1 MYEYKREVNYL
12 MLTLLPYQQRALDA
26 VQKAIRGSV
35 YIPTGGGKTVV
46 MMEDARQRILNAQ
59 EPMTFV
65 VVAPRI
71 LLANQLCA
79 EFEAYLKKQNVAYMH
94 VHSGETHH
102 QSSTR
107 PTVIAEYNDIATGS
121 GKHQFIFT
129 TYNSIQRVN
138 EAYIN
143 IDVVY
148 FDEAHH
154 CVKPANFVGIAHT
167 SAVANNAYF
176 FTATPKFNNSEESMN
191 NTSVYGNNIISI
203 PAQELIDAGSIIPPR
218 VVPYEAQ
225 TIRTK
230 ENAPFVDAENI
241 VGILSEI
248 SDCDAPKVLVAAPST
263 KVIWSM
269 FTESDLLQQLND
281 MGYTIMHI
289 TSKHGAYID
298 KQKVSREVF
307 FEKMN
312 EFGADPDKKFIVFHY
327 SILSE
332 GMNVHG
338 LTHCIMLR
346 NLPAIEMCQTIGR
359 VIRVHKEDRK
369 AIQEGKM
376 KAGEFAFYRK
386 PFGTIT
392 IPVNNNYGDKI
403 AKQLQNVID
412 AVFVK
417 GEVPVA

>member
-1 MYEYKREVNYL
+1 

-46 MMEDARQRILNAQ
+46 MMEDARQRVLNAT

-71 LLANQLCA
+71 LLANQLCS
-79 EFEAYLKKQNVAYMH
+79 EFEEYLKEQNISFMH

-107 PTVIAEYNDIATGS
+107 PAVIAEYNDTAIGS

-129 TYNSIQRVN
+129 TYNSIGRVN
-138 EAYIN
+138 EADIN

-154 CVKPANFVGIAHT
+154 CVKPSNFVGIAHT
-167 SAVANNAYF
+167 SAVADNAYF
-176 FTATPKFNNSEESMN
+176 FTATPKFNNSKESMN
-191 NTSVYGNNIISI
+191 NTDVYGNNIISI
-203 PAQELIDAGSIIPPR
+203 PAQELIEAGSIIPPR
-218 VVPYEAQ
+218 VVPYEAE

-241 VGILSEI
+241 VGILSQI

-263 KVIWSM
+263 KVIWAM

-346 NLPAIEMCQTIGR
+346 NLPLIEMAQTVGR
-359 VIRVHKEDRK
+359 VIRMHRDDRQ
-369 AIQEGKM
+369 AIAEGKM
-376 KAGEFAFYRK
+376 NPGEFAFYKK

-403 AKQLQNVID
+403 ARQLQTVVDTI
-412 AVFVK
+412 FVK
-417 GEVPVA
+417 GEVLAA

>member
-1 MYEYKREVNYL
+1 

-26 VQKAIRGSV
+26 VQKVIKGTC

-46 MMEDARQRILNAQ
+46 MMEDARQRILNAT

-71 LLANQLCA
+71 LLANQLCS
-79 EFEAYLKKQNVAYMH
+79 EFEAYLQGLNVAYMH
-94 VHSGETHH
+94 CHSGETQH
-102 QSSTR
+102 QSSTK
-107 PTVIAEYNDIATGS
+107 PADIAEYNDTAIGS

-129 TYNSIQRVN
+129 TYNSIGRVN
-138 EAYIN
+138 ESDIE

-154 CVKPANFVGIAHT
+154 CVKPSNFVGIAHT
-167 SAVANNAYF
+167 SSVADNAYF
-176 FTATPKFNNSEESMN
+176 FTATPKFNNSTESMN
-191 NTSVYGNNIISI
+191 NTDVYGNNIISI
-203 PAQELIDAGSIIPPR
+203 PAQELIDAGSIIPPK

-230 ENAPFVDAENI
+230 ENAAFVDAENV

-307 FEKMN
+307 FEKMS

-332 GMNVHG
+332 GINVQG

-346 NLPAIEMCQTIGR
+346 NLPLIEMAQTVGR
-359 VIRVHKEDRK
+359 VIRMHRDDRQ
-369 AIQEGKM
+369 AIADGKM
-376 KAGEFAFYRK
+376 KAGEFAFYKK

-403 AKQLQNVID
+403 AKQLQNVVDTI
-412 AVFVK
+412 FVK
-417 GEVPVA
+417 GEVLGV

>member
-1 MYEYKREVNYL
+1 

-46 MMEDARQRILNAQ
+46 MMEDARQRVLKAQ

-71 LLANQLCA
+71 LLANQLCS
-79 EFEAYLKKQNVAYMH
+79 EFEEYLKDQNVVYMH

-107 PTVIAEYNDIATGS
+107 SSVIAEYNDSAIGS

-138 EAYIN
+138 DADIN

-154 CVKPANFVGIAHT
+154 CVKPSNFVGIAHT
-167 SAVANNAYF
+167 SSVADNAYF
-176 FTATPKFNNSEESMN
+176 FTATPKFNNSKESMN
-191 NTSVYGNNIISI
+191 NTDVYGNNIISI
-203 PAQELIDAGSIIPPR
+203 PAQELIEAGSIIPPR

-241 VGILSEI
+241 VGILSQI

-263 KVIWSM
+263 KVIWAM

-298 KQKVSREVF
+298 KKKVSREVF
-307 FEKMN
+307 FDTLN
-312 EFGADPDKKFIVFHY
+312 DFGADPDKKFIVFHY
-327 SILSE
+327 SIMSE
-332 GMNVHG
+332 GISIQG

-346 NLPAIEMCQTIGR
+346 NLPMIEMCQTIGR
-359 VIRVHKEDRK
+359 VIRVHKDDRK
-369 AIQEGKM
+369 AIADGKM
-376 KAGEFAFYRK
+376 KAGEFAFYKK

-392 IPVNNNYGDKI
+392 IPVNNNYGDRI
-403 AKQLQNVID
+403 ARQLQSVID
-412 AVFVK
+412 TVFVK
-417 GEVPVA
+417 GEVVA

>member
-1 MYEYKREVNYL
+1 
-12 MLTLLPYQQRALDA
+12 MLTLLPYQQRALKA
-26 VQKAIRGSV
+26 VQNAIRGSV

-46 MMEDARQRILNAQ
+46 MMEDARQRVLNAL

-71 LLANQLCA
+71 LLANQLCS
-79 EFEAYLKKQNVAYMH
+79 EFEEYLKGQNVAYMH

-107 PTVIAEYNDIATGS
+107 PADIAEYNDTAIGS

-129 TYNSIQRVN
+129 TYNSVGRVN
-138 EAYIN
+138 EADIP

-154 CVKPANFVGIAHT
+154 CVKPSNFVGIAHT
-167 SAVANNAYF
+167 SAVADNAYF
-176 FTATPKFNNSEESMN
+176 FTATPKFNNSKESMN
-191 NTSVYGNNIISI
+191 NTDVYGNNIISI
-203 PAQELIDAGSIIPPR
+203 PAQELIDAGSIIPPK

-248 SDCDAPKVLVAAPST
+248 SDCESPKVLVAAPST
-263 KVIWSM
+263 KVIWAM

-307 FEKMN
+307 FQKMT
-312 EFGADPDKKFIVFHY
+312 EFGADADKKFIVFHY

-332 GMNVHG
+332 GMNVQG

-346 NLPAIEMCQTIGR
+346 NLPLIEMAQTVGR
-359 VIRVHKEDRK
+359 VIRMHKDDRQ
-369 AIQEGKM
+369 AIADGKM
-376 KAGEFAFYRK
+376 KAGEFAFYKK

-403 AKQLQNVID
+403 ARQLQTVVDTI
-412 AVFVK
+412 FVK
-417 GEVPVA
+417 GEVLAA

>member
-1 MYEYKREVNYL
+1 

-46 MMEDARQRILNAQ
+46 MMEDARQRVLNAT

-71 LLANQLCA
+71 LLANQLCS
-79 EFEAYLKKQNVAYMH
+79 EFEEYLKEQNIAFMH

-107 PTVIAEYNDIATGS
+107 PAVIAEYNDTAIGS

-129 TYNSIQRVN
+129 TYNSIGRVN
-138 EAYIN
+138 EADIN

-154 CVKPANFVGIAHT
+154 CVKKSNFVGIAQT
-167 SAVANNAYF
+167 AYVAENAYF

-203 PAQELIDAGSIIPPR
+203 PAQELIAAGSIIPPR
-218 VVPYEAQ
+218 VVPYEAE

-263 KVIWSM
+263 KVIWAM

-298 KQKVSREVF
+298 KTKVSREVF
-307 FEKMN
+307 FQKMN

-346 NLPAIEMCQTIGR
+346 NLPLIEMAQTVGR
-359 VIRVHKEDRK
+359 VIRMHRDDRK
-369 AIQEGKM
+369 AIADGTM
-376 KAGEFAFYRK
+376 KPGEFAFYKK

-403 AKQLQNVID
+403 ARQLQTVVDTI
-412 AVFVK
+412 FVK
-417 GEVPVA
+417 GEVLAA

>member
-1 MYEYKREVNYL
+1 

-46 MMEDARQRILNAQ
+46 MMEDARQRILNAL

-71 LLANQLCA
+71 LLANQLCS
-79 EFEAYLKKQNVAYMH
+79 EFEQYLKDQNVAYMH

-107 PTVIAEYNDIATGS
+107 PSVIAEYNDTAIGS

-129 TYNSIQRVN
+129 TYNSIGRVN
-138 EAYIN
+138 ESDIE

-154 CVKPANFVGIAHT
+154 CVKPSNFVGIAHT
-167 SAVANNAYF
+167 SSVADNAYF
-176 FTATPKFNNSEESMN
+176 FTATPKFNNSMESMN
-191 NTSVYGNNIISI
+191 NTDVYGNNIISI
-203 PAQELIDAGSIIPPR
+203 PAQELIDAGSIIPPK

-230 ENAPFVDAENI
+230 ENAAFVDAENI

-346 NLPAIEMCQTIGR
+346 NLPLIEMCQTIGR
-359 VIRVHKEDRK
+359 IIRMHKDDRK

-403 AKQLQNVID
+403 AKQLERVIET
-412 AVFVK
+412 VFVK
-417 GEVPVA
+417 GEVLGV

>member
-1 MYEYKREVNYL
+1 
-12 MLTLLPYQQRALDA
+12 
-26 VQKAIRGSV
+26 
-35 YIPTGGGKTVV
+35 
-46 MMEDARQRILNAQ
+46 
-59 EPMTFV
+59 
-65 VVAPRI
+65 
-71 LLANQLCA
+71 
-79 EFEAYLKKQNVAYMH
+79 
-94 VHSGETHH
+94 
-102 QSSTR
+102 
-107 PTVIAEYNDIATGS
+107 
-121 GKHQFIFT
+121 
-129 TYNSIQRVN
+129 VN
-138 EAYIN
+138 EADIP

-154 CVKPANFVGIAHT
+154 CVKPSNFVGIAHT
-167 SAVANNAYF
+167 SAVADNAYF
-176 FTATPKFNNSEESMN
+176 FTATPKFNNSKESMN
-191 NTSVYGNNIISI
+191 NTDVYGNNIISI
-203 PAQELIDAGSIIPPR
+203 PAQELIEAGSIIPPK
-218 VVPYEAQ
+218 VVPYEAK

-241 VGILSEI
+241 IGILSEI

-346 NLPAIEMCQTIGR
+346 NLPLIEMAQTVGR
-359 VIRVHKEDRK
+359 VIRMHRDDRQ
-369 AIQEGKM
+369 AIADGKM
-376 KAGEFAFYRK
+376 KAGEFAFYKK

-403 AKQLQNVID
+403 ARQLQNVVDTI
-412 AVFVK
+412 FVK
-417 GEVPVA
+417 GEVLAT

>member
-1 MYEYKREVNYL
+1 

-46 MMEDARQRILNAQ
+46 MMEDARQRVLNAT

-71 LLANQLCA
+71 LLANQLCS
-79 EFEAYLKKQNVAYMH
+79 EFEEYLKEQNIAFMH

-107 PTVIAEYNDIATGS
+107 PAVIAEYNDTAIGS

-129 TYNSIQRVN
+129 TYNSIGRVN
-138 EAYIN
+138 EADIN

-154 CVKPANFVGIAHT
+154 CVKPSNFVGIAHT
-167 SAVANNAYF
+167 SAVADNAYL

-203 PAQELIDAGSIIPPR
+203 PAQELIAAGSIIPPR
-218 VVPYEAQ
+218 VVPYEAE

-263 KVIWSM
+263 KVIWAM

-298 KQKVSREVF
+298 KTKVSREVF
-307 FEKMN
+307 FQKMN

-346 NLPAIEMCQTIGR
+346 NLPLIEMAQTVGR
-359 VIRVHKEDRK
+359 VIRMHRDDRK
-369 AIQEGKM
+369 AIADGTM
-376 KAGEFAFYRK
+376 KPGEFAFYKK

-403 AKQLQNVID
+403 ARQLQTVVDTI
-412 AVFVK
+412 FVK
-417 GEVPVA
+417 GEVLAA

>member
-1 MYEYKREVNYL
+1 

-46 MMEDARQRILNAQ
+46 MMEDARQRVLNAL

-71 LLANQLCA
+71 LLANQLCS
-79 EFEAYLKKQNVAYMH
+79 EFEEYLKDQNVAYMH

-107 PTVIAEYNDIATGS
+107 PAVIAEYNDTAIGS

-129 TYNSIQRVN
+129 TYNSIGRVN
-138 EAYIN
+138 EANIN

-154 CVKPANFVGIAHT
+154 CVKPSNFVGIAHT
-167 SAVANNAYF
+167 SAVADNAYF
-176 FTATPKFNNSEESMN
+176 FTATPKFNNSKESMN
-191 NTSVYGNNIISI
+191 NTDVYGNNIISI
-203 PAQELIDAGSIIPPR
+203 PAQELIEAGSIIPPR
-218 VVPYEAQ
+218 VVPYEAE

-241 VGILSEI
+241 VGILSGI

-263 KVIWSM
+263 KVIWAM

-307 FEKMN
+307 FQKMN

-332 GMNVHG
+332 GMNVQG

-346 NLPAIEMCQTIGR
+346 NLPLIEMAQTVGR
-359 VIRVHKEDRK
+359 VIRMHRDDRK
-369 AIQEGKM
+369 AIAEGKM
-376 KAGEFAFYRK
+376 KAGEFAFYKK

-403 AKQLQNVID
+403 ARQLQTVVDTI
-412 AVFVK
+412 FVK
-417 GEVPVA
+417 GEVLGA

>member
-1 MYEYKREVNYL
+1 MKLY
-12 MLTLLPYQQRALDA
+12 PYQQRTLDA
-26 VQKAIRGSV
+26 IKSQIKGTC
-35 YIPTGGGKTVV
+35 YLPTGAGKTVV
-46 MMEDARQRILNAQ
+46 MMEDARQRILNAL

-71 LLANQLCA
+71 LLANQLCS
-79 EFEAYLKKQNVAYMH
+79 EFEAYLKDQNVAYMH

-107 PTVIAEYNDIATGS
+107 PADIAEYNDTAIGS

-129 TYNSIQRVN
+129 TYNSIGRVN
-138 EAYIN
+138 ESDIE

-154 CVKPANFVGIAHT
+154 CVKPSNFVGIAHT
-167 SAVANNAYF
+167 SSVADNAYF
-176 FTATPKFNNSEESMN
+176 FTATPKFNNSTESMN
-191 NTSVYGNNIISI
+191 NTDVYGNNIISI
-203 PAQELIDAGSIIPPR
+203 PAQELIDAGSIIPPK

-230 ENAPFVDAENI
+230 ENAAFVDAENI

-263 KVIWSM
+263 KVIWAM

-312 EFGADPDKKFIVFHY
+312 EFGADPEKKFIVFHY

-332 GMNVHG
+332 GMNVQG
-338 LTHCIMLR
+338 LTDCIMLR
-346 NLPAIEMCQTIGR
+346 NLPLIEMAQTVGR
-359 VIRVHKEDRK
+359 VIRMHGDDRK
-369 AIQEGKM
+369 AIADGKM
-376 KAGEFAFYRK
+376 KAGEFAFYKK

-403 AKQLQNVID
+403 AKQLQNVVDTI
-412 AVFVK
+412 FVK
-417 GEVPVA
+417 GEVLGV

>member
-1 MYEYKREVNYL
+1 
-12 MLTLLPYQQRALDA
+12 MLTLLPYQQRALKA
-26 VQKAIRGSV
+26 VQNSIKGSV

-46 MMEDARQRILNAQ
+46 MMEDARQRILNAL

-71 LLANQLCA
+71 LLANQLCS
-79 EFEAYLKKQNVAYMH
+79 EFEAYLKDQNVAYMH

-107 PTVIAEYNDIATGS
+107 PADIAEYNDTAIGS

-129 TYNSIQRVN
+129 TYNSIGRVN
-138 EAYIN
+138 ESDIE

-154 CVKPANFVGIAHT
+154 CVKPSNFVGIAHT
-167 SAVANNAYF
+167 SSVADNAYF
-176 FTATPKFNNSEESMN
+176 FTATPKFNNSMESMN
-191 NTSVYGNNIISI
+191 NTDVYGNNIISI
-203 PAQELIDAGSIIPPR
+203 PAQELIDAGSIIPPK

-230 ENAPFVDAENI
+230 ENAAFVDAENI

-263 KVIWSM
+263 KVIWAM

-312 EFGADPDKKFIVFHY
+312 EFGADPNKKFIVFHY

-332 GMNVHG
+332 GMNVQG
-338 LTHCIMLR
+338 LTDCIMLR
-346 NLPAIEMCQTIGR
+346 NLPLIEMAQTVGR
-359 VIRVHKEDRK
+359 VIRMHGDDRK
-369 AIQEGKM
+369 AIADGKM
-376 KAGEFAFYRK
+376 KAGEFAFYKK

-403 AKQLQNVID
+403 AKQLQNVVDTI
-412 AVFVK
+412 FVK
-417 GEVPVA
+417 GEVLGV

>member
-1 MYEYKREVNYL
+1 

-46 MMEDARQRILNAQ
+46 MMEDARQRVLNAL

-71 LLANQLCA
+71 LLANQLCS
-79 EFEAYLKKQNVAYMH
+79 EFEEYLKDQNVAYMH

-107 PTVIAEYNDIATGS
+107 PAVIAEYNDTAIGS

-129 TYNSIQRVN
+129 TYNSIGRVN
-138 EAYIN
+138 EANIN

-154 CVKPANFVGIAHT
+154 CVKPSNFVGIAHT
-167 SAVANNAYF
+167 SAVADNAYF
-176 FTATPKFNNSEESMN
+176 FTATPKFNNSKESMN
-191 NTSVYGNNIISI
+191 NSDVYGNNIISI
-203 PAQELIDAGSIIPPR
+203 PAQELIEAGSIIPPR
-218 VVPYEAQ
+218 VVPYEAE

-241 VGILSEI
+241 VGILSGI

-263 KVIWSM
+263 KVIWAM

-307 FEKMN
+307 FQKMN

-332 GMNVHG
+332 GMNVQG

-346 NLPAIEMCQTIGR
+346 NLPLIEMAQTVGR
-359 VIRVHKEDRK
+359 VIRMHRDDRK
-369 AIQEGKM
+369 AIAEGKM
-376 KAGEFAFYRK
+376 KAGEFAFYKK

-403 AKQLQNVID
+403 ARQLQTVVDTI
-412 AVFVK
+412 FVK
-417 GEVPVA
+417 GEVLGA

>member
-1 MYEYKREVNYL
+1 MQLY
-12 MLTLLPYQQRALDA
+12 PYQQRTLDA
-26 VQKAIRGSV
+26 IKSKIKGTC
-35 YIPTGGGKTVV
+35 YLPTGAGKTVV
-46 MMEDARQRILNAQ
+46 MMEDARQRILNAT

-65 VVAPRI
+65 VVAPSI
-71 LLANQLCA
+71 LLANQLCS
-79 EFEAYLKKQNVAYMH
+79 EFEAYLQGLNVAYMH
-94 VHSGETHH
+94 CHSGETHH

-107 PTVIAEYNDIATGS
+107 SAVIAEYNDTAIGS
-121 GKHQFIFT
+121 GKHHFIFT
-129 TYNSIQRVN
+129 TYNSIGRVN
-138 EAYIN
+138 ESDIE

-154 CVKPANFVGIAHT
+154 CVKPSNFVGIAHT
-167 SAVANNAYF
+167 SSVADNAYF
-176 FTATPKFNNSEESMN
+176 FTATPKFNNSMESMN
-191 NTSVYGNNIISI
+191 NTDVYGNNIISI
-203 PAQELIDAGSIIPPR
+203 PAQELIDAGSIIPPK

-230 ENAPFVDAENI
+230 ENAAFVDAENI

-307 FEKMN
+307 FDKMN

-327 SILSE
+327 SIMSE
-332 GMNVHG
+332 GISIHG

-346 NLPAIEMCQTIGR
+346 NLPMIEMCQTIGR
-359 VIRVHKEDRK
+359 VIRVHKDDRK

-403 AKQLQNVID
+403 AKQLQSVID
-412 AVFVK
+412 TVFVK
-417 GEVPVA
+417 GEVVGA

>member
-1 MYEYKREVNYL
+1 M

-46 MMEDARQRILNAQ
+46 MMEDARQRVLNAQ

-71 LLANQLCA
+71 LLANQLCS
-79 EFEAYLKKQNVAYMH
+79 EFEEYLKDQNVAYMH

-107 PTVIAEYNDIATGS
+107 PSVIAEYNDIAIGS

-138 EAYIN
+138 DADIN

-154 CVKPANFVGIAHT
+154 CVKPSNFVGIAHT
-167 SAVANNAYF
+167 SAVADNAYF
-176 FTATPKFNNSEESMN
+176 FTATPKFNNSKESMN
-191 NTSVYGNNIISI
+191 NTDVYGNNIISI
-203 PAQELIDAGSIIPPR
+203 PAQELIEAGSIIPPK

-263 KVIWSM
+263 KVIWAM
-269 FTESDLLQQLND
+269 FTESDLLQQLNN

-298 KQKVSREVF
+298 KTKVSREVF

-312 EFGADPDKKFIVFHY
+312 EFGTDPDKKFIVFHY

-346 NLPAIEMCQTIGR
+346 NLPLIEMAQTVGR
-359 VIRVHKEDRK
+359 VIRMHRDDRK
-369 AIQEGKM
+369 AIADGTM
-376 KAGEFAFYRK
+376 KAGEFAFYKK

-403 AKQLQNVID
+403 ARQLQVVVDTI
-412 AVFVK
+412 FVK
-417 GEVPVA
+417 GEVLAA

>member
-1 MYEYKREVNYL
+1 

-46 MMEDARQRILNAQ
+46 MMEDARQRVLNAT

-71 LLANQLCA
+71 LLANQLCS
-79 EFEAYLKKQNVAYMH
+79 EFEEYLKEQNIAFMH

-107 PTVIAEYNDIATGS
+107 PSVIAEYNDTAIGS

-129 TYNSIQRVN
+129 TYNSIGRVN
-138 EAYIN
+138 EANIN

-154 CVKPANFVGIAHT
+154 CVKPSNFVGIAHT
-167 SAVANNAYF
+167 SAVADNAYF
-176 FTATPKFNNSEESMN
+176 FTATPKFNNSKESMN
-191 NTSVYGNNIISI
+191 NTDVYGNNIISI
-203 PAQELIDAGSIIPPR
+203 PAQELIEAGSIIPPR

-241 VGILSEI
+241 VGILSGI

-263 KVIWSM
+263 KVIWAM

-298 KQKVSREVF
+298 KTKVSREVF
-307 FEKMN
+307 FQKMN

-332 GMNVHG
+332 GMNVNG

-346 NLPAIEMCQTIGR
+346 NLPMIEMAQTVGR
-359 VIRVHKEDRK
+359 VIRMHRDDRQ
-369 AIQEGKM
+369 AIAEGKM
-376 KAGEFAFYRK
+376 QPGEFAFYKK

-392 IPVNNNYGDKI
+392 IPVNNNYGDRI
-403 AKQLQNVID
+403 ARQLQVVVDTI
-412 AVFVK
+412 FVK
-417 GEVPVA
+417 GEVLAA

>member
-1 MYEYKREVNYL
+1 
-12 MLTLLPYQQRALDA
+12 
-26 VQKAIRGSV
+26 
-35 YIPTGGGKTVV
+35 
-46 MMEDARQRILNAQ
+46 MEDARQRVLNAL

-71 LLANQLCA
+71 LLANQLCS
-79 EFEAYLKKQNVAYMH
+79 EFEEYLKEQNVAFMH

-107 PTVIAEYNDIATGS
+107 PSVIAEYNDTAIGS

-129 TYNSIQRVN
+129 TYNSIGRVN
-138 EAYIN
+138 EADIN

-154 CVKPANFVGIAHT
+154 CVKPSNFVGIAHT
-167 SAVANNAYF
+167 SAVADNAYF
-176 FTATPKFNNSEESMN
+176 FTATPKFNNSKESMN
-191 NTSVYGNNIISI
+191 NTDVYGNNIISI

-241 VGILSEI
+241 VGILSGI

-263 KVIWSM
+263 KVIWAM

-298 KQKVSREVF
+298 KTKVSREVF
-307 FEKMN
+307 FDKMN

-346 NLPAIEMCQTIGR
+346 NLPLIEMAQTVGR
-359 VIRVHKEDRK
+359 VIRMHRDDRQ
-369 AIQEGKM
+369 AIAEGKM
-376 KAGEFAFYRK
+376 QPGEFAFYKK

-403 AKQLQNVID
+403 ARQLQTVVDTI
-412 AVFVK
+412 FVK
-417 GEVPVA
+417 GEVLAA

>member
-1 MYEYKREVNYL
+1 

-46 MMEDARQRILNAQ
+46 MMEDARQRVLNAL

-71 LLANQLCA
+71 LLANQLCS
-79 EFEAYLKKQNVAYMH
+79 EFEEYLKDQNVAYMH
-94 VHSGETHH
+94 VHSGETTH
-102 QSSTR
+102 QSTTR
-107 PTVIAEYNDIATGS
+107 PAVIAEYNDTAIGS

-129 TYNSIQRVN
+129 TYNSIGRVN
-138 EAYIN
+138 EADIN

-154 CVKPANFVGIAHT
+154 CVKPSNFVGIAHT
-167 SAVANNAYF
+167 SAVAENAYF
-176 FTATPKFNNSEESMN
+176 FTATPKFNNSKESMN
-191 NTSVYGNNIISI
+191 NTDVYGNNIISI
-203 PAQELIDAGSIIPPR
+203 PAQELIEAGSIIPPR

-263 KVIWSM
+263 KVIWAM

-298 KQKVSREVF
+298 KKKVSREVF
-307 FEKMN
+307 FDTLN

-327 SILSE
+327 SIMSE
-332 GMNVHG
+332 GISIHG

-346 NLPAIEMCQTIGR
+346 NLPMIEMAQTVGR
-359 VIRVHKEDRK
+359 IIRVHKDDRQ
-369 AIQEGKM
+369 AIASGKM
-376 KAGEFAFYRK
+376 KPGEFAFYKK

-392 IPVNNNYGDKI
+392 IPVNNNYGDRI

-412 AVFVK
+412 TIFVK
-417 GEVPVA
+417 GEVLAA

>member
-1 MYEYKREVNYL
+1 

-46 MMEDARQRILNAQ
+46 MMEDARQRILNAL

-71 LLANQLCA
+71 LLANQLCS
-79 EFEAYLKKQNVAYMH
+79 EFEEYLKDQNVAYMH

-107 PTVIAEYNDIATGS
+107 PAVIAEYNDTAIGS

-129 TYNSIQRVN
+129 TYNSIGRVN
-138 EAYIN
+138 EADIN

-154 CVKPANFVGIAHT
+154 CVKPSNFVGIAHT
-167 SAVANNAYF
+167 SAVADNAYF
-176 FTATPKFNNSEESMN
+176 FTATPKFNNSKESMN
-191 NTSVYGNNIISI
+191 NTDVYGNNIISI
-203 PAQELIDAGSIIPPR
+203 PAQELIEAGSIIPPR
-218 VVPYEAQ
+218 VVPYEAE

-263 KVIWSM
+263 KVIWAM

-298 KQKVSREVF
+298 KKKVSREVF
-307 FEKMN
+307 FDTMN

-327 SILSE
+327 SIMSE
-332 GMNVHG
+332 GISIQG

-346 NLPAIEMCQTIGR
+346 NLPMIEMCQTIGR
-359 VIRVHKEDRK
+359 VIRVHKDDRK
-369 AIQEGKM
+369 AIASGEM
-376 KAGEFAFYRK
+376 KAGEFAFYKK

-392 IPVNNNYGDKI
+392 IPVNNNYGDRI
-403 AKQLQNVID
+403 ARQLQSVID
-412 AVFVK
+412 TVFVK
-417 GEVPVA
+417 GEVVA

>member
-1 MYEYKREVNYL
+1 
-12 MLTLLPYQQRALDA
+12 MLTLLPYQQRALKA
-26 VQKAIRGSV
+26 VQNSIKGSV

-46 MMEDARQRILNAQ
+46 MMEDARQRILNAL

-71 LLANQLCA
+71 LLANQLCS
-79 EFEAYLKKQNVAYMH
+79 EFEAYLKDQNVAYMH

-107 PTVIAEYNDIATGS
+107 PADIAEYNDTAIGS

-129 TYNSIQRVN
+129 TYNSIGRVN
-138 EAYIN
+138 ESDIE

-154 CVKPANFVGIAHT
+154 CVKPSNFVGIAHT
-167 SAVANNAYF
+167 SSVADNAYF
-176 FTATPKFNNSEESMN
+176 FTATPKFNNSMESMN
-191 NTSVYGNNIISI
+191 NTDVYGNNIISI
-203 PAQELIDAGSIIPPR
+203 PAQELIDAGSIIPPK

-230 ENAPFVDAENI
+230 ENAAFVDAENI

-263 KVIWSM
+263 KVIWAM

-312 EFGADPDKKFIVFHY
+312 EFGADPEKKFIVFHY

-332 GMNVHG
+332 GMNVQG
-338 LTHCIMLR
+338 LTDCIMPL
-346 NLPAIEMCQTIGR
+346 IEMAQTVGR
-359 VIRVHKEDRK
+359 VIRMHGDDRK
-369 AIQEGKM
+369 AIADGKM
-376 KAGEFAFYRK
+376 KAGEFAFYKK

-403 AKQLQNVID
+403 AKQLQNVVDTI
-412 AVFVK
+412 FVK
-417 GEVPVA
+417 GEVLGV

>member
-1 MYEYKREVNYL
+1 MQLY
-12 MLTLLPYQQRALDA
+12 PYQQRTLDA
-26 VQKAIRGSV
+26 IKSKIKGTC
-35 YIPTGGGKTVV
+35 YLPTGAGKTIV
-46 MMEDARQRILNAQ
+46 MMEDARQRILNAT

-71 LLANQLCA
+71 LLANQLCS
-79 EFEAYLKKQNVAYMH
+79 EFEAYLQGLNVAYMH
-94 VHSGETHH
+94 CHSGETHH

-107 PTVIAEYNDIATGS
+107 SSVIAEYNDTAIGS
-121 GKHQFIFT
+121 GKHHFIFT
-129 TYNSIQRVN
+129 TYNSIGRVN
-138 EAYIN
+138 ESDIE

-154 CVKPANFVGIAHT
+154 CVKPSNFVGIAHT
-167 SAVANNAYF
+167 SSVADNAYF
-176 FTATPKFNNSEESMN
+176 FTATPKFNNSMESMN
-191 NTSVYGNNIISI
+191 NTDVYGNNIISI
-203 PAQELIDAGSIIPPR
+203 PAQELIDAGSIIPPK

-230 ENAPFVDAENI
+230 ENAAFVDAENI

-307 FEKMN
+307 FDKMN

-327 SILSE
+327 SIMSE
-332 GMNVHG
+332 GISIHG

-346 NLPAIEMCQTIGR
+346 NLPMIEMCQTIGR
-359 VIRVHKEDRK
+359 VIRVHKDDRK

-403 AKQLQNVID
+403 AKQLQSVID
-412 AVFVK
+412 TVFVK
-417 GEVPVA
+417 GEVVGA

>member
-1 MYEYKREVNYL
+1 

-46 MMEDARQRILNAQ
+46 MMEDARQRVLNAL

-71 LLANQLCA
+71 LLANQLCS
-79 EFEAYLKKQNVAYMH
+79 EFEEYLKEQNIAFMH

-107 PTVIAEYNDIATGS
+107 PADIAEYNDTAIGS

-129 TYNSIQRVN
+129 TYNSIGRVN
-138 EAYIN
+138 EANIN

-154 CVKPANFVGIAHT
+154 CVKPSNFVGIAHT
-167 SAVANNAYF
+167 SAVADNAYF
-176 FTATPKFNNSEESMN
+176 FTATPKFNNSKESMN
-191 NTSVYGNNIISI
+191 NTDVYGNNIISI
-203 PAQELIDAGSIIPPR
+203 PAQELIEAGSIIPPR
-218 VVPYEAQ
+218 VVPYEAE

-241 VGILSEI
+241 VGILSGI

-263 KVIWSM
+263 KVIWAM
-269 FTESDLLQQLND
+269 FTESDLMQQLNN

-298 KQKVSREVF
+298 KKKVSREVF
-307 FEKMN
+307 FDTMN

-327 SILSE
+327 SIMSE
-332 GMNVHG
+332 GISIHG

-346 NLPAIEMCQTIGR
+346 NLPLIEMAQTVGR
-359 VIRVHKEDRK
+359 IIRVHKDDRQ
-369 AIQEGKM
+369 AIASGKM
-376 KAGEFAFYRK
+376 KPGEFAFYKK

-392 IPVNNNYGDKI
+392 IPVNNNYGDRI

-412 AVFVK
+412 TIFVK
-417 GEVPVA
+417 GEVLAA

>member
-1 MYEYKREVNYL
+1 
-12 MLTLLPYQQRALDA
+12 MLTLLPYQQRALKA
-26 VQKAIRGSV
+26 VQNSIKGSV

-46 MMEDARQRILNAQ
+46 MMEDARQRILNAL

-71 LLANQLCA
+71 LLANQLCS
-79 EFEAYLKKQNVAYMH
+79 EFEAYLKDQNVAYMH
-94 VHSGETHH
+94 CHTGETHH
-102 QSSTR
+102 HSSTN
-107 PTVIAEYNDIATGS
+107 PIEIAEYNDTAIGS

-129 TYNSIQRVN
+129 TYNSIGRVN
-138 EAYIN
+138 ESDIE

-154 CVKPANFVGIAHT
+154 CVKPSNFVGIAHT
-167 SAVANNAYF
+167 SSVADNAYF
-176 FTATPKFNNSEESMN
+176 FTATPKFNNSTESMN
-191 NTSVYGNNIISI
+191 NTDVYGNNIISI
-203 PAQELIDAGSIIPPR
+203 PAQELIDAGSIIPPK
-218 VVPYEAQ
+218 VVPYEAK

-230 ENAPFVDAENI
+230 ENAAFVDAENV

-307 FEKMN
+307 FEKMS
-312 EFGADPDKKFIVFHY
+312 EFGADPEKKFIVFHY

-332 GMNVHG
+332 GINVQG

-346 NLPAIEMCQTIGR
+346 NLPVIEMAQTVGR
-359 VIRVHKEDRK
+359 VIRMHRDDRQ
-369 AIQEGKM
+369 AIADGKM
-376 KAGEFAFYRK
+376 KAGEFAFYKK

-392 IPVNNNYGDKI
+392 IPVNNNYGDRI
-403 AKQLQNVID
+403 ARQLQNVVDTI
-412 AVFVK
+412 FVK
-417 GEVPVA
+417 GEVLQA

>member
-1 MYEYKREVNYL
+1 MQLY
-12 MLTLLPYQQRALDA
+12 PYQQRTLDA
-26 VQKAIRGSV
+26 IKSKIKGTC
-35 YIPTGGGKTVV
+35 YLPTGAGKTVV
-46 MMEDARQRILNAQ
+46 MMEDARQRILNAT

-71 LLANQLCA
+71 LLANQLCS
-79 EFEAYLKKQNVAYMH
+79 EFEAYLQGLNVAYMH
-94 VHSGETHH
+94 CHSGETHH

-107 PTVIAEYNDIATGS
+107 SSVIAEYNDTAIGS
-121 GKHQFIFT
+121 GKHHFIFT
-129 TYNSIQRVN
+129 TYNSIGRVN
-138 EAYIN
+138 ESDIE

-154 CVKPANFVGIAHT
+154 CVKPSNFVGIAHT
-167 SAVANNAYF
+167 SSVADNAYF
-176 FTATPKFNNSEESMN
+176 FTATPKFNNSMESMN
-191 NTSVYGNNIISI
+191 NTDVYGNNIISI
-203 PAQELIDAGSIIPPR
+203 PAQELIDAGSIIPPK

-230 ENAPFVDAENI
+230 ENAAFVDAENI

-307 FEKMN
+307 FDKMN

-327 SILSE
+327 SIMSE
-332 GMNVHG
+332 GISIHG

-346 NLPAIEMCQTIGR
+346 NLPMIEMCQTIGR
-359 VIRVHKEDRK
+359 VIRVHKDDRK

-403 AKQLQNVID
+403 AKQLQSVID
-412 AVFVK
+412 TVFVK
-417 GEVPVA
+417 GEVVGA

>member
-1 MYEYKREVNYL
+1 
-12 MLTLLPYQQRALDA
+12 MLTLLPYQQRALKA
-26 VQKAIRGSV
+26 VQNSIKGSV

-46 MMEDARQRILNAQ
+46 MMEDARQRILNAL

-71 LLANQLCA
+71 LLANQLCS
-79 EFEAYLKKQNVAYMH
+79 EFEAYLKDQNVAYMH

-107 PTVIAEYNDIATGS
+107 PADIAEYNDTAIGS

-129 TYNSIQRVN
+129 TYNSIGRVN
-138 EAYIN
+138 ESDIE

-154 CVKPANFVGIAHT
+154 CVKPSNFVGIAHT
-167 SAVANNAYF
+167 SSVADNAYF
-176 FTATPKFNNSEESMN
+176 FTATPKFNNSMESMN
-191 NTSVYGNNIISI
+191 NTDVYGNNIISI
-203 PAQELIDAGSIIPPR
+203 PAQELIDAGSIIPPK

-230 ENAPFVDAENI
+230 ENAAFVDAENI

-263 KVIWSM
+263 KVIWAM

-312 EFGADPDKKFIVFHY
+312 EFGADPEKKFIVFHY

-332 GMNVHG
+332 GMNVQG
-338 LTHCIMLR
+338 LTDCIMLR
-346 NLPAIEMCQTIGR
+346 NLPLIEMAQTVGR
-359 VIRVHKEDRK
+359 VIRMHGDDRK
-369 AIQEGKM
+369 AIADGKM
-376 KAGEFAFYRK
+376 KAGEFAFYKK

-403 AKQLQNVID
+403 AKQLQNVVDTI
-412 AVFVK
+412 FVK
-417 GEVPVA
+417 GEVLGV